1 MRLRFA
7 DLLITI
13 IGKISYDPRFFF
25 LTRGLICLFTE
36 WEKKQTLEVANRLK
50 NGEDIHLMHD
60 INGTCYAVPVSETP
74 LYGKECPSYENV
86 LKSKKEY
93 AVSVKN

>member
-1 MRLRFA
+1 
-7 DLLITI
+7 
-13 IGKISYDPRFFF
+13 
-25 LTRGLICLFTE
+25 
-36 WEKKQTLEVANRLK
+36 
-50 NGEDIHLMHD
+50 MHD

-93 AVSVKN
+93 AVSVRIEQDEQDHIRGKLLETASRQYDACAESADVSVNKR

>member
-1 MRLRFA
+1 M
-7 DLLITI
+7 LIY
-13 IGKISYDPRFFF
+13 GM
-25 LTRGLICLFTE
+25 GE
-36 WEKKQTLEVANRLK
+36 KQTLEVANRLK

-93 AVSVKN
+93 AVSVRIEQDEQDHISRKASEAASR

>member
-1 MRLRFA
+1 
-7 DLLITI
+7 
-13 IGKISYDPRFFF
+13 
-25 LTRGLICLFTE
+25 
-36 WEKKQTLEVANRLK
+36 
-50 NGEDIHLMHD
+50 MHD